1 MRFVEADA
9 GEEDVADAP
18 AETAD
23 DSALNEGLRSTASKI
38 DSVDTTTL
46 ELRPEK
52 ALPSLPDSMSGEW
65 SADSDVEASDASE
78 AELIDLEVPSGALL
92 ELPSISVM
100 LSTFEISCSEV

>member
-9 GEEDVADAP
+9 GEEDVAEAP

-52 ALPSLPDSMSGEW
+52 ALPSLADSMSGEW

-92 ELPSISVM
+92 ELPSISFM